1 VTEPDK
7 RANVAALRLLLPFLA
22 PYRWRV
28 VGAALALIVAA
39 AMMLALGPFVKQL
52 IDKGFSGHG
61 LAELNM
67 TALQLFGVVAVL
79 AVATFFRFS
88 TVSWLGERL
97 AADLRRRVFDRMLD
111 LSPAFFETARTGE
124 ILSRLSADT
133 SILQTV
139 IGSAIS
145 QWLRNGLMLIGG
157 ITMLIITSP
166 KLAAVVVGIVPV
178 IVVPLIVFGR
188 REKRLS
194 RAQQDRVADVGAYA
208 EEAINA
214 IRTVQSFTHEPVDR
228 QRFGAT
234 VEASVATALRRIHT
248 RAWLIL
254 IVILLGFGAIIFGIW
269 LGGREV
275 IEGRM
280 TGGELSAFVLYAV
293 LVASSGSTITELWG
307 EIQRAAG
314 AAERLVELLNE
325 TPQVQAPPMP
335 TPLPASAEGRVA
347 FEQVTFHYPA
357 RPDRSALE
365 DFSLTVE
372 PGETV
377 ALVGPSG
384 AGKTTVFQL
393 LLRFYDPASGTVRI
407 DGVDLRAAD
416 PAAIRARVGLVPQDP
431 VIFSTDA
438 WENIRYGRPDATD
451 DEVRA
456 AAEAASAAEFLD
468 RLPSGFDTFLGEKGV
483 RLSGGQ
489 RQRIAIARAILRNPP
504 ILLLDEATS
513 ALDAESERAVQQAL
527 TRLSA
532 GRTTLV
538 IAHRLATVRKA
549 DRIIVIDHGRVVATG
564 RHDALVQED
573 GLYARLA
580 RLQFT
585 EAAA

>member
-1 VTEPDK
+1 VTEPAK

-28 VGAALALIVAA
+28 AGAAVALLLAAGT
-39 AMMLALGPFVKQL
+39 MLSLGSFVKQL
-52 IDKGFSGHG
+52 IDKGFSGLG
-61 LAELNM
+61 ALNM
-67 TALQLFGVVAVL
+67 TALELFGVVAVL
-79 AVATFFRFS
+79 AIATFFRFS

-97 AADLRRRVFDRMLD
+97 AADLRRKVFDRLLD

-133 SILQTV
+133 SVLQTV

-145 QWLRNGLMLIGG
+145 QWLRNGLMLIGS
-157 ITMLIITSP
+157 IVMLIVTSP
-166 KLAAVVVGIVPV
+166 KLAAVVVGVVPIV
-178 IVVPLIVFGR
+178 VVPLIVFGR

-208 EEAINA
+208 EESINA

-234 VEASVATALRRIHT
+234 VEASVATALRRIRT

-254 IVILLGFGAIIFGIW
+254 VVILLGFGAIIFGLW

-293 LVASSGSTITELWG
+293 LVATSGSTITELWG
-307 EIQRAAG
+307 DIQRAAG

-325 TPQVQAPPMP
+325 VPQIQSPAAP

-347 FEQVTFHYPA
+347 FEGVTFHYPA

-365 DFSLTVE
+365 DFSLNVE

-393 LLRFYDPASGTVRI
+393 LLRFYDPAAGTVRI
-407 DGVDLRAAD
+407 DGVDLTAAD
-416 PAAIRARVGLVPQDP
+416 PAAIRSRVGLVPQDP
-431 VIFSTDA
+431 VIFSADA
-438 WENIRYGRPDATD
+438 WENIRYGRPDASD
-451 DEVRA
+451 DEPKRPRPPNSSTGCLRA
-456 AAEAASAAEFLD
+456 STLSSAKKASGSRAASASASPL
-468 RLPSGFDTFLGEKGV
+468 RAPSCAT
-483 RLSGGQ
+483 RRSCCST
-489 RQRIAIARAILRNPP
+489 RQPARSTPNQ
-504 ILLLDEATS
+504 S
-513 ALDAESERAVQQAL
+513 APCSR
-527 TRLSA
+527 R
-532 GRTTLV
+532 
-538 IAHRLATVRKA
+538 
-549 DRIIVIDHGRVVATG
+549 
-564 RHDALVQED
+564 
-573 GLYARLA
+573 
-580 RLQFT
+580 
-585 EAAA
+585 

>member
-1 VTEPDK
+1 MTEPAK
-7 RANVAALRLLLPFLA
+7 RANVAALRLLLPFLM

-28 VGAALALIVAA
+28 VGAALALLVAA
-39 AMMLALGPFVKQL
+39 GTMLSLGSFVRQL
-52 IDKGFSGHG
+52 IDKGFSGLG
-61 LAELNM
+61 ALNM
-67 TALQLFGVVAVL
+67 TALELFGVVAVL

-133 SILQTV
+133 SVLQTV

-145 QWLRNGLMLIGG
+145 QWLRNGLMLIGS
-157 ITMLIITSP
+157 IVMLIVTSP
-166 KLAAVVVGIVPV
+166 KLAAVVVGVVPV
-178 IVVPLIVFGR
+178 VVVPLIVFGR

-208 EEAINA
+208 EESINA
-214 IRTVQSFTHEPVDR
+214 IRTVQSFTHESVDR

-254 IVILLGFGAIIFGIW
+254 IVILLGFGAIIFGLW

-293 LVASSGSTITELWG
+293 LVATSGSTITELWG

-325 TPQVQAPPMP
+325 TPQIQAPAAP
-335 TPLPASAEGRVA
+335 TPLPESAEGRVA
-347 FEQVTFHYPA
+347 FEHVTFHYPA

-393 LLRFYDPASGTVRI
+393 LLRFYDPAAGTVRI
-407 DGVDLRAAD
+407 DGIDLRAAD

>member
-1 VTEPDK
+1 MTEPDK